1 MVRDGALNNSSLGDG
16 EVRRTEEIVKSRAS
30 ISRNAGGGSYRIGQ
44 GVGMNEILKRLFVG
58 VISV

>member
-1 MVRDGALNNSSLGDG
+1 MVRDRALNNSSLGDR

-30 ISRNAGGGSYRIGQ
+30 ISRNVGGSCYRAGQ
-44 GVGMNEILKRLFVG
+44 GAGMDEVLKKLCVG